1 MILFLDS
8 NILIYL
14 IEGDELLVAQV
25 QQTIQRYR
33 AAYSEIVTA
42 YCRLILLPTANYS
55 DFAQHSEL
63 STQNSALSTIMHRKQ
78 RAAYPCSRNTFF

>member
-33 AAYSEIVTA
+33 AAHSEIVIA
-42 YCRLILLPTANYS
+42 V
-55 DFAQHSEL
+55 
-63 STQNSALSTIMHRKQ
+63 SALTLLECRVLLFCLSWKW
-78 RAAYPCSRNTFF
+78 RNAPFELAS